1 MQPSD
6 QVPLPLT
13 IIIPTY
19 NRAAI
24 MAATVEDVR
33 KQSFTNYELWIVDQS
48 QPEQA
53 AQVASFVTTLSD
65 SRIKYLHI
73 STPGLPNSRNEGL
86 RRARGEII
94 LFLDDDVILLT
105 PDFLSAHL
113 AAYEDPKVGGVTG
126 RHVERLVTMNEVAP
140 DSLLCVVG
148 RADHIQSIR
157 DGSSADW
164 FVQRLKYELSRI
176 GSRSS
181 WRI

>member
-53 AQVASFVTTLSD
+53 AQVASFVTTMSD
-65 SRIKYLHI
+65 SRIK
-73 STPGLPNSRNEGL
+73 
-86 RRARGEII
+86 
-94 LFLDDDVILLT
+94 
-105 PDFLSAHL
+105 
-113 AAYEDPKVGGVTG
+113 
-126 RHVERLVTMNEVAP
+126 
-140 DSLLCVVG
+140 
-148 RADHIQSIR
+148 
-157 DGSSADW
+157 
-164 FVQRLKYELSRI
+164 
-176 GSRSS
+176 
-181 WRI
+181 